1 MNKWLYFSW
10 GILYALSAVLGLVQ
24 DPSETQK
31 LLMLIFSLTFF
42 VPGFL
47 LLYNAIQAGNRK
59 GVLTVRLISLASLVL
74 TTGGLVAMLLSA
86 GTGSEVNRYSVLTIG
101 EKKLSFS
108 TPDTLP
114 RVAFLDPR
122 YLRTL
127 GREGTVSTALD
138 AFCHCL
144 ESYLSPKSTPASE
157 SM

>member
-47 LLYNAIQAGNRK
+47 LLYNAIQSGTRT
-59 GVLTVRLISLASLVL
+59 GVLTVRLVSLASLVL

-86 GTGSEVNRYSVLTIG
+86 GTGSEVATDVTYYVLAVVSVPMLCSQIWVVSLFLWACLLFSSFI
-101 EKKLSFS
+101 KK
-108 TPDTLP
+108 
-114 RVAFLDPR
+114 
-122 YLRTL
+122 
-127 GREGTVSTALD
+127 
-138 AFCHCL
+138 
-144 ESYLSPKSTPASE
+144 KSK
-157 SM
+157 

>member
-24 DPSETQK
+24 DPSEIQK

-47 LLYNAIQAGNRK
+47 LLYNAIQSGNRK

-86 GTGSEVNRYSVLTIG
+86 GMGSEVATDVTYYVLAVVSVPMLCSQIWVVS
-101 EKKLSFS
+101 L
-108 TPDTLP
+108 
-114 RVAFLDPR
+114 FLW
-122 YLRTL
+122 
-127 GREGTVSTALD
+127 A
-138 AFCHCL
+138 CL
-144 ESYLSPKSTPASE
+144 LFYVP
-157 SM
+157 

>member
-24 DPSETQK
+24 DPSEIQK

-47 LLYNAIQAGNRK
+47 LLYNAIQSGNRK

-86 GTGSEVNRYSVLTIG
+86 GMGSEVATDVTYYVLAVVSVPMLCSQIWVVSLFLWACLLFSSFI
-101 EKKLSFS
+101 KK
-108 TPDTLP
+108 
-114 RVAFLDPR
+114 
-122 YLRTL
+122 
-127 GREGTVSTALD
+127 
-138 AFCHCL
+138 
-144 ESYLSPKSTPASE
+144 KSK
-157 SM
+157 

>member
-47 LLYNAIQAGNRK
+47 LLYNAIQSGNRK

-86 GTGSEVNRYSVLTIG
+86 GMGSEVATDVTYYVLAVV
-101 EKKLSFS
+101 S
-108 TPDTLP
+108 TPMLCSQIW
-114 RVAFLDPR
+114 VVSLFLW
-122 YLRTL
+122 
-127 GREGTVSTALD
+127 A
-138 AFCHCL
+138 CL
-144 ESYLSPKSTPASE
+144 LFSSFIKKKSK
-157 SM
+157 

>member
-47 LLYNAIQAGNRK
+47 LLYNAIQSGNRK

-86 GTGSEVNRYSVLTIG
+86 GTGSEVATDVTYYVLAVVSVPMLCSQIWVVSLFLWACLLFSSFI
-101 EKKLSFS
+101 KK
-108 TPDTLP
+108 
-114 RVAFLDPR
+114 
-122 YLRTL
+122 
-127 GREGTVSTALD
+127 
-138 AFCHCL
+138 
-144 ESYLSPKSTPASE
+144 KSK
-157 SM
+157 